1 MKRIVGLA
9 MILMSAGLVVSP
21 DSMALSLGELDRRIL
36 ACNQVLKSVLQMP
49 DRGIPKDLFQRCRG
63 LAVFPGVVKAGV
75 VIGVSY
81 GNGVI
86 LRRDEN
92 TGEWTRP
99 VFFTIRGASIGFQA
113 GAQFTD
119 LILLVMSEQGVQG
132 LLEDQLILGA
142 DVAVAV
148 GPVGRQA
155 AAETDMRLN
164 TGILS
169 YSRSKGLFA
178 GVSLAGAV
186 LAPDIAANEM
196 YHGKGVTVQD
206 VFYENQGA
214 LSEGARTLFQTL
226 EEATQQG
233 ESG

>member
-1 MKRIVGLA
+1 MRAGMRRIVGLA
-9 MILMSAGLVVSP
+9 IMLTSAAVVVP
-21 DSMALSLGELDRRIL
+21 TDSMALSLDELDRRLL
-36 ACNQVLKSVLQMP
+36 ACNLVLKRVLEMP
-49 DRGIPKDLFQRCRG
+49 DRGIPKDLLQRCRG

-75 VIGVSY
+75 VIGVSF

-86 LRRDEN
+86 VRRDEN
-92 TGEWTRP
+92 TAEWTRP
-99 VFFTIRGASIGFQA
+99 VFFRIRGASIGFQA

-132 LLEDQLILGA
+132 LLEDRLILGA
-142 DVAVAV
+142 DVSVAV
-148 GPVGRQA
+148 GPVGREA
-155 AAETDMRLN
+155 AAETDMRFS

-178 GVSLAGAV
+178 GVSLSGAS
-186 LAPDIAANEM
+186 LEPDIVANAI

-214 LSEGARTLFQTL
+214 LSDSARVLMQTL
-226 EEATQQG
+226 EEATR
-233 ESG
+233 

>member
-1 MKRIVGLA
+1 MRRIVGLA
-9 MILMSAGLVVSP
+9 MILTSAAFVMST
-21 DSMALSLGELDRRIL
+21 DSMALSLDELDRRMH
-36 ACNQVLKSVLQMP
+36 ACNLVLKRVLEMP
-49 DRGIPKDLFQRCRG
+49 DRGIPKDLLQRCRG
-63 LAVFPGVVKAGV
+63 LAVFPGVIKAGA
-75 VIGVSY
+75 VIGISF

-92 TGEWTRP
+92 TAEWTRP
-99 VFFTIRGASIGFQA
+99 AFFRIRGASIGFQA
-113 GAQFTD
+113 GAQLTD

-142 DVAVAV
+142 DVSVAG
-148 GPVGRQA
+148 GPVGREA
-155 AAETDMRLN
+155 AAETDIRFS

-178 GVSLAGAV
+178 GISLRGAA
-186 LAPDIAANEM
+186 LEPDMVANEI

-214 LSEGARTLFQTL
+214 LSESARVLMQTL
-226 EEATQQG
+226 EEATR
-233 ESG
+233 

>member
-1 MKRIVGLA
+1 ME
-9 MILMSAGLVVSP
+9 
-21 DSMALSLGELDRRIL
+21 ELDRRIL
-36 ACNQVLKSVLQMP
+36 TCNMVLKRVLAMP
-49 DRGIPKDLFQRCRG
+49 DRGIPKDLLQRCRG

-75 VIGVSY
+75 VIGVSF

-92 TGEWTRP
+92 TAEWTRP
-99 VFFTIRGASIGFQA
+99 VFFRIRGASLGFQA
-113 GAQFTD
+113 GAQVAD

-142 DVAVAV
+142 DVSVAV

-155 AAETDMRLN
+155 AAETDIRFS

-169 YSRSKGLFA
+169 YSRTKGFFA
-178 GVSLAGAV
+178 GVSLEGAIIE
-186 LAPDIAANEM
+186 PEKEANEI

-206 VFYENQGA
+206 VFYENQGS
-214 LSEGARTLFQTL
+214 LSESARLLIQTL
-226 EEATQQG
+226 DAATR
-233 ESG
+233 